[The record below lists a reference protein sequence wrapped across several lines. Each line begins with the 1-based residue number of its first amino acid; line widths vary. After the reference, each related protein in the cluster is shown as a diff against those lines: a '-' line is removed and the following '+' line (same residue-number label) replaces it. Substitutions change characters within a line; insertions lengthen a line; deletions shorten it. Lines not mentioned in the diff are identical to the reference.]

1 MNISNI
7 WNIYNYFFR
16 KNFIGVAYVGLY
28 DYDDD
33 LYNKSIEE
41 IKGDFLQ
48 KSHFLGQDV
57 KIHPRKINN
66 ILLN

>member
-1 MNISNI
+1 MHLVNSFLRL
-7 WNIYNYFFR
+7 FFHS
-16 KNFIGVAYVGLY
+16 KNVIGVAYAGLY

-48 KSHFLGQDV
+48 KRHFLGQDV